1 MTFVV
6 SLPLPLQMNQ
16 VCAGADIDVY
26 FNPWVDWWTHHVL
39 TTPGESLYLTDY
51 LFYPDGVSLVFHSF
65 SHVNT
70 AISLALQPLI
80 GQPAAYNV
88 TILLA
93 HLLSA
98 FGMYLLV
105 EYLTES
111 AAAGIIS
118 GIVFAFNPYHI
129 FESIHPVL
137 VSTQWIPLSLLFL
150 MRWLRERRWWQV
162 VLAAFFFLLNALTS
176 WHLMSFFSLWL
187 IVLTIHY
194 LGWNQ
199 QASVWKRLRGIAVY
213 ALLSGLLVLPFLWP
227 LIREQLTAAQTYMPV
242 DLSIGRPLDL
252 YHVVLPPWIEW
263 VKKSGY
269 LGLVTL
275 ILVGFGVWKGEGQAR
290 MWATG
295 AVLFFL
301 IAIGPNPVFKEHPI
315 EAITLPWS
323 SAFVPIFRHTFRFQ
337 LLVMFGLAGA
347 AGYGWLIVRDHL
359 WGTRWYALAAG
370 VVCLLLIL
378 DYSHWPFPTLTP
390 DISPFYKD
398 LAKQPGEFAIAPLPS
413 TRQTAKYH
421 MHYQTIH
428 GKKIVGGHVSRTP
441 ERARRFM
448 EHHDL
453 IRSISSKG
461 VVLPEITDISCQFD
475 QLHERDIRYLVL
487 HKKHRV
493 GPDLVAQWKEA
504 LPLIP
509 TYEDDSLIAY
519 NTDLER
525 ERDYDFIHSFTP
537 DLGVVQYQVDPAEE
551 ILQGTFMG
559 LEIYWGAATPP
570 EQNLIAQI
578 EFVNQAN
585 ETVQVEQRPLYPEW
599 PSSEW
604 PPDTIVIGRYRVRVD
619 AGLPADNYDVKV
631 GLTDASTGDLLGE
644 LATLTTLQVKPVT
657 RTYELPAPE
666 FQTSGCFDDRIRLLG
681 YDLDYRDERLA
692 FTFYWQAKQL
702 MEQDYVMSTRLLAP
716 SSKSIVWQHDAA
728 PREWQYPTTWWDDS
742 EVVSDT
748 ITCELDEVPAGRY
761 QLEVAVYEP
770 RSGEVLT
777 ASNSDKS
784 KVSASGGLLLNQV
797 KLPEPDK

>member
-1 MTFVV
+1 
-6 SLPLPLQMNQ
+6 MNE
-16 VCAGADIDVY
+16 VWAGADIDVY

-39 TTPGESLYLTDY
+39 TTPGESLYFTDY

-70 AISLALQPLI
+70 AISLALQPFV

-98 FGMYLLV
+98 FGMYLLID
-105 EYLTES
+105 YLTES
-111 AAAGIIS
+111 SAAGIIS
-118 GIVFAFNPYHI
+118 GIVFTFNPYHI

-162 VLAAFFFLLNALTS
+162 VLAALFFLLNALTS

-194 LGWNQ
+194 LGWSQ
-199 QASVWKRLRGIAVY
+199 QASFWKRLRGIAAY
-213 ALLSGLLVLPFLWP
+213 ALLSGLFILPFLWP

-252 YHVVLPPWIEW
+252 YHVVLPPWIKW

-269 LGLVTL
+269 PGLVTL
-275 ILVGFGVWKGEGQAR
+275 VLVGFGVWKGEGQAR
-290 MWATG
+290 MWATS
-295 AVLFFL
+295 AVLALL

-323 SAFVPIFRHTFRFQ
+323 SVFVPIFRHTFRFQ

-347 AGYGWLIVRDHL
+347 AGYGWLVIRDRL
-359 WGTRWYALAAG
+359 AGTRWSAIFIS
-370 VVCLLLIL
+370 LLLIL
-378 DYSHWPFPTLTP
+378 DYSHWPFPTLDP
-390 DISPFYKD
+390 DISPFYEK
-398 LAKQPGEFAIAPLPS
+398 LAEQPSDFAIAPLPS

-441 ERARRFM
+441 ERAMRFM

-461 VVLPEITDISCQFD
+461 VVLPEITDISHQFD
-475 QLHERDIRYLVL
+475 QLHARDIRYLVL

-525 ERDYDFIHSFTP
+525 GRDYDFIHSITP
-537 DLGVVQYQVDPAEE
+537 DLGVVKYQVDPAED

-559 LEIYWGAATPP
+559 LEIYWGAVTPP
-570 EQNLIAQI
+570 EQNLSARI
-578 EFVNQAN
+578 ELVNQAN
-585 ETVQVEQRPLYPEW
+585 KTVQVEQRPLYPEW

-604 PPDTIVIGRYRVRVD
+604 NPDTIVIGRYRVRVD
-619 AGLPADNYDVKV
+619 AEMPAGDYDVKV
-631 GLTDASTGDLLGE
+631 GLADAKTGDLLGD
-644 LATLTTLQVKPVT
+644 LATLTTLQVKPLA
-657 RTYELPAPE
+657 RTYQLPSPE
-666 FQTSGCFDDRIRLLG
+666 FRTEGCFDERICLLG
-681 YDLDYRDERLA
+681 YALDHKNEHLV
-692 FTFYWQAKQL
+692 FNFYWQARQL
-702 MEQDYVMSTRLLAP
+702 MEHDYVMSTRLLDP
-716 SSKSIVWQHDAA
+716 SSTSIVWQHDAA
-728 PREWQYPTTWWDDS
+728 PRDWQYPTTWWDDG

-748 ITCELDEVPAGRY
+748 ITCALDEVPTGRY

-777 ASNSDKS
+777 ASSSDQS
-784 KVSASGGLLLNQV
+784 KLSASGGLLLNSV
-797 KLPEPDK
+797 NVPESDK

>member
-1 MTFVV
+1 MTLVV
-6 SLPLPLQMNQ
+6 SLPLPLQMNE
-16 VCAGADIDVY
+16 VWAGADIDVY

-39 TTPGESLYLTDY
+39 TTPGESLYFTDY

-70 AISLALQPLI
+70 AISLALQPFV
-80 GQPAAYNV
+80 GQPTAYNV

-98 FGMYLLV
+98 FGMYLLID
-105 EYLTES
+105 YLTES
-111 AAAGIIS
+111 SAAGIIS
-118 GIVFAFNPYHI
+118 GIVFTFNPYHI

-162 VLAAFFFLLNALTS
+162 VLAALFFLLNALTS

-194 LGWNQ
+194 LGWSQ
-199 QASVWKRLRGIAVY
+199 QASFWKRLRGIAAY
-213 ALLSGLLVLPFLWP
+213 ALLSGLFILPFLWP

-252 YHVVLPPWIEW
+252 YHVVLPPWIKW

-269 LGLVTL
+269 PGLVTL
-275 ILVGFGVWKGEGQAR
+275 VLVGFGVWKGEGQAR
-290 MWATG
+290 MWATS
-295 AVLFFL
+295 AVLALL

-323 SAFVPIFRHTFRFQ
+323 SVFVPIFRHTFRFQ

-347 AGYGWLIVRDHL
+347 AGYGWLVIRDRL
-359 WGTRWYALAAG
+359 AGTRWSAIFIS
-370 VVCLLLIL
+370 LLLIL
-378 DYSHWPFPTLTP
+378 DYSHWPFPTLDP
-390 DISPFYKD
+390 DISPFYEK
-398 LAKQPGEFAIAPLPS
+398 LAEQPSDFAIAPLPS

-441 ERARRFM
+441 ERAMRFM

-461 VVLPEITDISCQFD
+461 VVLPEITDISHQFD
-475 QLHERDIRYLVL
+475 QLHARDIRYLVL

-519 NTDLER
+519 NTDLKR
-525 ERDYDFIHSFTP
+525 GRDYDFIHSITP
-537 DLGVVQYQVDPAEE
+537 DLGVVKYQVDPAEG

-559 LEIYWGAATPP
+559 LEIYWGAVTPP
-570 EQNLIAQI
+570 EQNLSARI
-578 EFVNQAN
+578 ELVNQAN
-585 ETVQVEQRPLYPEW
+585 TTVQVEQRPLYPEW

-604 PPDTIVIGRYRVRVD
+604 NPDTIVIGRYRVRVD
-619 AGLPADNYDVKV
+619 AEMPAGDYDVKV
-631 GLTDASTGDLLGE
+631 GLADAKTGDLLGD
-644 LATLTTLQVKPVT
+644 LATLTTLQVKPLA
-657 RTYELPAPE
+657 RTYQLPSPE
-666 FQTSGCFDDRIRLLG
+666 FRTEGCFDERICLLG
-681 YDLDYRDERLA
+681 YALDHKNEHLV
-692 FTFYWQAKQL
+692 FNFYWQARQL
-702 MEQDYVMSTRLLAP
+702 MEHDYVMSTRLLDP
-716 SSKSIVWQHDAA
+716 SSTSIVWQHDAA
-728 PREWQYPTTWWDDS
+728 PRDWQYPTTWWDDG

-748 ITCELDEVPAGRY
+748 ITCALDEVPTGRY

-777 ASNSDKS
+777 ASSSDQS
-784 KVSASGGLLLNQV
+784 KLSASGGLLLNSV
-797 KLPEPDK
+797 NVPESDK